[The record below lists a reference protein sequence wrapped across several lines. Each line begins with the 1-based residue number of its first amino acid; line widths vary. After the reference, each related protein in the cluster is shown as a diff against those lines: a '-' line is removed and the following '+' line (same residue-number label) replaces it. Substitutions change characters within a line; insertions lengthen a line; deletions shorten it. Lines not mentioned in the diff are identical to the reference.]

1 MTTPPAAPAATATTV
16 AARPT
21 LFTPT
26 FRALALASLAYFTAV
41 GALVPALPRVVA
53 GPLRGGDVAVGAVVG
68 AFSVTAVLFRPLA
81 GILVDRHGRRPLLL
95 LGATVFAVSVLGYG
109 LATTPAALAGMRLLS
124 GAGEAMF
131 FVGMVTAFADLA
143 PEDRRG
149 EAMSLASLALY
160 LGIGVG
166 PLVSEAVLARA
177 GFAAVWTTTAAVAA
191 VAVALL
197 VRVPETRPRVTVSLP
212 AAAPRERSHLVHRA
226 GLLPGFLLLTTIT
239 AMAGFLT
246 FLPLHVRTVGV
257 GSAAPLLLL
266 FSATVVILRSA
277 GARLPDRLGPTRTI
291 RAAAVASTAGLA
303 TVGVSTGAAG
313 LAIGTALFGVGVA
326 LLTPSVF
333 ALAVSRAPADERG
346 QVLATTSAFID
357 VAFGLGPVALGVVAS
372 RFGREAV
379 FLTGAAL
386 AATALPLLRI
396 RCSRA
401 GR

>member
-1 MTTPPAAPAATATTV
+1 VTTPTATAQV

-21 LFTPT
+21 LLTPT
-26 FRALALASLAYFTAV
+26 FLALAAASLAYFAAV
-41 GALVPALPRVVA
+41 GALIPALPRVVA
-53 GPLRGGDVAVGAVVG
+53 GPLGGGDVAVGAVVG
-68 AFSVTAVLFRPLA
+68 AFSVTAVLLRPVA
-81 GILVDRHGRRPLLL
+81 GILVDRRGRRPLLL
-95 LGATVFAVSVLGYG
+95 AGAAVFAVSVLGYG
-109 LATTPAALAGMRLLS
+109 LATTPATLAGMRLLS

-160 LGIGVG
+160 LGIGIG

-177 GFAAVWTTTAAVAA
+177 GFAAVWATTAAVAGLA
-191 VAVALL
+191 VVLL
-197 VRVPETRPRVTVSLP
+197 TRVPETRPRVQAT
-212 AAAPRERSHLVHRA
+212 APTTATSERTRLVHRA
-226 GLLPGFLLLTTIT
+226 GLLPGLLLLTTIT

-257 GSAAPLLLL
+257 TSAGPLLLV

-291 RAAAVASTAGLA
+291 RAAAVASTVGLVAVGTATGGAGLA
-303 TVGVSTGAAG
+303 V
-313 LAIGTALFGVGVA
+313 GTALFGVGVA

-333 ALAVSRAPADERG
+333 ALAVSRAPAEERG

-357 VAFGLGPVALGVVAS
+357 VAFGLGPVVLGIVAS

-386 AATALPLLRI
+386 AATALPLLGL